1 MSHDVMQNGNLFLNV
16 YALPLFANSLFLGI
30 LAYHAW
36 SRRKNA
42 GAGYFALLLVCSL
55 LYSLFYGLE
64 ISSLNLATAIFFIR
78 IEYLGIAFISPV
90 FLLFALSYTENLKQL
105 SAPLLTAVLLIP
117 FITAALGVTLDLHPF
132 IHEKIRLT
140 EGKLFPV
147 VAIKPGIWYWVTL
160 AYNNLCIFFSNL
172 LFYKLW
178 KRSAAIYRKQL
189 AILVAGAMIPW
200 TSDIIYHAG
209 FAPWGVDPAP
219 FALSFSAVLIYIGLF
234 YYKFFDLAPAVREIV
249 YEKIPDAVLVID
261 HKNRIADCNSI
272 ALKILEI
279 SREEI
284 GKSAD
289 QILRNWPELKQ
300 LIDKTGE
307 ISRTDLKKQKP
318 GQDEWFDIDILELPD
333 KSGIAAGRIIV
344 LHDITRRKQIEEDLI
359 ATRTRAEAANR
370 AKSNFLANMSHEIR
384 TPLNGLIGFS
394 SLLMKTCLDEVQLN
408 YINIVNG
415 SAIQLLGLINDILD
429 LSEIEAGKQA
439 LSEENVSL
447 EELAEQVIDM
457 ITYSAHSKKLGL
469 LLDIPAELRS
479 ATLRADP
486 VRLKQILINLLGN
499 AVKFTC
505 EGHIELR
512 MATAPA
518 LQNPSEMNI
527 VFSVKDTGI
536 GISPE
541 NRIRIFEAFSQ
552 EDMST
557 TRKYGGT
564 GLGLTISN
572 RLLQLMGSSLQLESK
587 PGEGSRFFFSL
598 SLPVVEKKK
607 KSFPENLSGKKIL
620 IVDGDTRN
628 RDLLARILESAS
640 IVCESASGGDEALEK
655 AGFFDAF
662 VIDYHLSGM
671 NGIELT
677 KKIRQNKTSEPVLM
691 MFAATDDP
699 ALFATAQEQGRC
711 TGIIKPVKQ
720 RQLIDLFAD
729 PLNGKKKNMTP
740 QAKSVGEIPEE
751 KRKCTILIA
760 EDNSTNMLLA
770 KAVLHKILPEARI
783 IEAGNGR
790 EAVAMYASHHP
801 DLVFMDIHM
810 PEMNGLE
817 ASAAIRREEKGFRCP
832 IVAMTADSL
841 RELNGRFDSFGIDD
855 AIIKPYTPD
864 TVRKV
869 LSTWLRVK
877 PAYDKTVETPQ

>member
-1 MSHDVMQNGNLFLNV
+1 MSHDVMQNGNLFFNGF
-16 YALPLFANSLFLGI
+16 ALPLFANSLFLGI

-64 ISSLNLATAIFFIR
+64 ISSLNLATALFFIR
-78 IEYLGIAFISPV
+78 IEYLGIAFLPPV
-90 FLLFALSYTENLKQL
+90 FLLFALSYTTSLKRF
-105 SAPLLTAVLLIP
+105 SAPLLTAIFLVP

-132 IHEKIRLT
+132 IHEEVRMT
-140 EGKLFPV
+140 EGELFPV

-160 AYNNLCIFFSNL
+160 AYNNFCIFFSNL

-189 AILVAGAMIPW
+189 VILVIGAMIPW
-200 TSDIIYHAG
+200 ISYIIYHAG
-209 FAPWGVDPAP
+209 FAPWGIDPAP
-219 FALSFSAVLIYIGLF
+219 FALSFSAVMIYIGLF

-261 HKNRIADCNSI
+261 HKNRIADCNNA
-272 ALKILEI
+272 ALNILEI

-289 QILRNWPELKQ
+289 QLLGAWPELKQ
-300 LIDKTGE
+300 LIGKTGE
-307 ISRTDLKKQKP
+307 LAQTDLKKHKQ
-318 GQDEWFDIDILELPD
+318 GQDEWFDIDMLDLPD
-333 KSGIAAGRIIV
+333 KAGIRVGRIIV

-359 ATRTRAEAANR
+359 ATREKAEAANR

-394 SLLMKTCLDEVQLN
+394 SLLMKTSLDEVQLN
-408 YINIVNG
+408 YINIVNS
-415 SAIQLLGLINDILD
+415 SAIQLLDQINDILD
-429 LSEIEAGKQA
+429 LSEIETGKQA
-439 LSEENVSL
+439 LSEENISL
-447 EELAEQVIDM
+447 EELGEQVIDM
-457 ITYSAHSKKLGL
+457 ITYSAHSKNLGL
-469 LLDIPAELRS
+469 LLDIPAGLRS
-479 ATLRADP
+479 ATFRADP

-499 AVKFTC
+499 AVKFTF
-505 EGHIELR
+505 EGYIELR
-512 MATAPA
+512 IATAP
-518 LQNPSEMNI
+518 LPGNPSEMCMI
-527 VFSVKDTGI
+527 FSVKDTGI

-541 NRIRIFEAFSQ
+541 NRIKIFEAFSQ

-572 RLLQLMGSSLQLESK
+572 KLLQLMGSSLQLESI
-587 PGEGSRFFFSL
+587 PGAGSRFFFAL
-598 SLPVVEKKK
+598 SMPVVEKKK
-607 KSFPENLSGKKIL
+607 KTFPENLSGKKIL

-628 RDLLARILESAS
+628 RELLARIIESAS

-655 AGFFDAF
+655 AEFFDAF
-662 VIDYHLSGM
+662 VIDYHLPDM
-671 NGIELT
+671 NGIELAA
-677 KKIRQNKTSEPVLM
+677 KIRRSDARRPVLM
-691 MFAATDDP
+691 MFHATDDP
-699 ALFATAQEQGRC
+699 ALFSAAQEPGNC
-711 TGIIKPVKQ
+711 SAVIKPVKQ
-720 RQLIDLFAD
+720 RQLFDLLAD
-729 PLNGKKKNMTP
+729 PENGEKTVTIVP
-740 QAKSVGEIPEE
+740 AETAVEIPEE
-751 KRKCTILIA
+751 KRACTILIA
-760 EDNSTNMLLA
+760 EDNNTNMLLA
-770 KAVLHKILPEARI
+770 KAVLHKILPEASI

-790 EAVAMYASHHP
+790 EAVAMFAAHKP

-841 RELNGRFDSFGIDD
+841 RELNGKFDTFGIDD

-864 TVRKV
+864 TVREA
-869 LSTWLRVK
+869 LSTWLQRK
-877 PAYDKTVETPQ
+877 QE